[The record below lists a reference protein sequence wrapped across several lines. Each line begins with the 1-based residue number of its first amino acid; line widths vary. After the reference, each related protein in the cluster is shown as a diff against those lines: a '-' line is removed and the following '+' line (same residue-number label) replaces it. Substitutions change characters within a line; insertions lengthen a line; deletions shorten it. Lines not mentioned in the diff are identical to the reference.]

1 MAMEQ
6 AVYLVLALVLP
17 LLLLKH
23 IRKRSGGAGQKLPPG
38 PWRLPVIGSLHHLAG
53 KPLVHR
59 AFADIAHR
67 LGDAPLVYLKLG
79 EVPVVVASSAEAA
92 REVMKTQDVTF
103 ATRPWSPTTKILMS
117 DGVGVAFAPYGAHW
131 RQLRKICIMELL
143 SARRVQ
149 SFRNVREEEAGR
161 LVAAI
166 AAGAGNGEPVNVS
179 ERLAVLIA
187 DMTVRAMIGDRF
199 SRREEFL
206 EVLQQGVRILSGFNL
221 GDLFPSSR
229 LFGFVSGSAR
239 QAWENHTK
247 GFELIECAIK
257 QHEEV
262 KAAAAASNGD
272 GKEGEQEDL
281 LDVLLRVQKEGGHDA
296 PFTMGSIKC
305 LLVDLFSAGS
315 ETSATTLIWAMSEL
329 MRNPTTMAKAQAE
342 VRNHLQGKPSV
353 TEDDLA
359 DLKYMR
365 LVIKETLR
373 LHPSVPL
380 LLPREPTEACK
391 VLGYDMPT
399 GTTVFV
405 NTWAICRDPK
415 HWDAP
420 EEFRPERFESGEVDF
435 KGTNF
440 EYTPFGAGRRIC
452 PGMLFAQSSM
462 ELALAALLYHF
473 DWELPA
479 GGELDM
485 EEEMGIAVG
494 RKNDLYLY
502 AKVVVLLN

>member
-1 MAMEQ
+1 MEQ

-17 LLLLKH
+17 LLLLKL
-23 IRKRSGGAGQKLPPG
+23 IGRRRSNGAGQKLPPG

-59 AFADIAHR
+59 VFADIAHR
-67 LGDAPLVYLKLG
+67 LGDPPLVYLKLG

-92 REVMKTQDVTF
+92 REVMRTQDVTF

-166 AAGAGNGEPVNVS
+166 AAGAGNGEPVNIS

-229 LFGFVSGSAR
+229 LVAFVSGSAR

-272 GKEGEQEDL
+272 GKVGEQEDL
-281 LDVLLRVQKEGGHDA
+281 LDVLLRIQKEGGHDV
-296 PFTMGSIKC
+296 PFTMGAIQC

-329 MRNPTTMAKAQAE
+329 MRNPAAMAKAQAE
-342 VRNHLQGKPSV
+342 VRNNLQGKPSV

-359 DLKYMR
+359 DLNYMR
-365 LVIKETLR
+365 LVLKETLR

-391 VLGYDMPT
+391 VLGYDVPT

-494 RKNDLYLY
+494 RKNDLYLH
-502 AKVVVLLN
+502 AKVRVPLN